1 MSDRIYYSR
10 EAEDRAQRQRMV
22 FVLVFLALGLGI
34 GAAMALMF
42 SPQGKKARKTASDA
56 LEEGLNTGKKKVSRT
71 MHELED
77 EYPGVLRKFENL
89 LKELR

>member
-10 EAEDRAQRQRMV
+10 EAEERAQRQRMV
-22 FVLVFLALGLGI
+22 FVLVFMALGLGI
-34 GAAMALMF
+34 GAAVAYMF
-42 SPQGKKARKTASDA
+42 SPQGQNTRKLAGDA
-56 LEEGLNTGKKKVSRT
+56 VESGLDTGKKKVSRT